1 MRTITLQV
9 PDELADQLA
18 AVQDRLPELLA
29 LSLRQPALPAQL
41 YRTILTFLAGAS
53 SAEEIAAFAPPPEA
67 QQRLQVLLD
76 AERAGTLRAIE
87 RAELDELERIEH
99 LVILVKS
106 GALPTLA
113 AWLFTPAEA
122 LPPLDEL
129 PPLPA
134 RATPNTTR
142 AAPKAI
148 RFLIRLVATAAS

>member
-41 YRTILTFLAGAS
+41 YRYRTILTFLAGAP

-67 QQRLQVLLD
+67 QQRLQALRV
-76 AERAGTLRAIE
+76 AERTGTLTAIE
-87 RAELDELERIEH
+87 RAALDELERIEH
-99 LVILVKS
+99 LVILLKS

-113 AWLFTPAEA
+113 A
-122 LPPLDEL
+122 
-129 PPLPA
+129 
-134 RATPNTTR
+134 
-142 AAPKAI
+142 
-148 RFLIRLVATAAS
+148 AS

>member
-1 MRTITLQV
+1 MTSMTIVRSPAIGYAGCSRPHGAPDAPGDCPMRTITLQV

-41 YRTILTFLAGAS
+41 YRTILTFLAGAP

-113 AWLFTPAEA
+113 PA
-122 LPPLDEL
+122 
-129 PPLPA
+129 
-134 RATPNTTR
+134 
-142 AAPKAI
+142 
-148 RFLIRLVATAAS
+148 S

>member
-41 YRTILTFLAGAS
+41 YRTILTFLAGEP
-53 SAEEIAAFAPPPEA
+53 SADEIAAFAPPPEV
-67 QQRLQVLLD
+67 QQRWQALLD
-76 AERAGTLRAIE
+76 AERAGTLTPIE

-99 LVILVKS
+99 LVILLKS

-113 AWLFTPAEA
+113 A
-122 LPPLDEL
+122 
-129 PPLPA
+129 
-134 RATPNTTR
+134 
-142 AAPKAI
+142 
-148 RFLIRLVATAAS
+148 AS